1 MPVRPID
8 AAQAVIGPYVADI
21 VAIVEASHREYIGTC
36 GGILHALEQRTK
48 AGLVRDLIVERLRAW
63 ADASDG
69 VQFFREGNLSWV
81 GFRNNWIARVK
92 LLDDRFAVGVSPT
105 EASDQ
110 YNRNNLPESIE
121 RALLEDEPATLLY
134 LGWRTTEN
142 APMRPDVAFVC
153 NNQFGEPAW
162 VWPLQGDEPPPG
174 LELPA
179 PITPDAPGEGE
190 RRIRVKTQKKLREA

>member
-1 MPVRPID
+1 MPVRPMG
-8 AAQAVIGPYVADI
+8 AAQAVIGPYIADI

-36 GGILHALEQRTK
+36 GSILHALEQRTK

-63 ADASDG
+63 ADATDG

-105 EASDQ
+105 EASDR
-110 YNRNNLPESIE
+110 YNRNDPPQSIE

-142 APMRPDVAFVC
+142 APMKPDVAFVC
-153 NNQFGEPAW
+153 NNQFGELAW
-162 VWPLQGDEPPPG
+162 VWSLKGDEPPPE

-179 PITPDAPGEGE
+179 PITPDAPSDGE
-190 RRIRVKTQKKLREA
+190 RRIRIKVQKKLREA